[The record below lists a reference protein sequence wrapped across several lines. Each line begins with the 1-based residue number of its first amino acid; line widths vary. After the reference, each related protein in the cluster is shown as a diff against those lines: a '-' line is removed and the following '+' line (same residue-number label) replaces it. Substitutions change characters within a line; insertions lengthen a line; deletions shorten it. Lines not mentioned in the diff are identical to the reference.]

1 MRFLFLFLISLNVF
15 SYPKQ
20 FELFELNKS
29 MAQIWVSYP
38 DGSSGTGSGVAI
50 DSKHLVTNCHV
61 IQNTSGV
68 TAVKY
73 HETFAP
79 VKFYADWENDLC
91 ILEFDNLPI
100 TPVSVRPS
108 KTLKLNEE
116 VFSLTFPN
124 DNPMPLP
131 TNGNVK
137 SLYSFNKEVIIR
149 TSASFTVGSSG
160 GALFDNDYNLVG
172 ITTFKSPGKR
182 DGYFYC
188 LPTELIKRTLKNPP
202 EASLKNDTPPFWALP
217 DQKKPFFMQVII
229 PTFKKDWE
237 NLKVI
242 SKSWTQADE
251 DSSEAWYY
259 LGLAEENF
267 NEDYAKLF
275 LKKSAQL
282 NDLNLDPL
290 IELYRLY
297 KNNNNDAE
305 SRYYLEKIRSLDNL
319 FEEIK

>member
-1 MRFLFLFLISLNVF
+1 MKFIFFLFISLNVY

-38 DGSSGTGSGVAI
+38 DGSSGTGSGVAV

-73 HETFAP
+73 HETYAP

-91 ILEFDNLPI
+91 ILEFDTLPI
-100 TPVSVRPS
+100 TPVNVRPS

-137 SLYSFNKEVIIR
+137 SLYPFHDEVIIR

-188 LPTELIKRTLKNPP
+188 LPTELIKRVLENEPGENLKN
-202 EASLKNDTPPFWALP
+202 NTPPFWALP
-217 DQKKPFFMQVII
+217 DHQKPFFMQVII
-229 PTFKKDWE
+229 PTVNKDWE
-237 NLKVI
+237 NLRAI
-242 SKSWTQADE
+242 SKLWTQADE
-251 DSSEAWYY
+251 DSSDAWYY

-275 LKKSAQL
+275 LKKSVQL
-282 NDLNLDPL
+282 NNSNLDPL
-290 IELYRLY
+290 LELYKLY
-297 KNNNNDAE
+297 KNNNNVTE
-305 SRYYLEKIRSLDNL
+305 SHYYLDKIKSLDDSFDENQ
-319 FEEIK
+319 